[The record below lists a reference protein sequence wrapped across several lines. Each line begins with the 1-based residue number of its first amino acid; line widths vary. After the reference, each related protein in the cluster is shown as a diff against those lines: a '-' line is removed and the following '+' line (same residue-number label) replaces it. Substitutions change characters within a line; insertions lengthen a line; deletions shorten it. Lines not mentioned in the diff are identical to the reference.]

1 MREKHGLSAA
11 AIGMLSCAVIA
22 TATHAQDRLERFQ
35 EQSQII
41 VGHSLEAAAATLKT
55 TAGTGV
61 GAGYI
66 ARGNVASRADI
77 EVQLL
82 PLLPLGRADTGL
94 ADLVGQSDRTEVLV
108 TLAEVP
114 PDLLSASLI
123 AEIHDG
129 TCLDLK
135 SRPVRAT
142 EETAAPYFLT
152 PSVFSLRS
160 FGAILPVSFSALRS
174 SAHAITIRGGP
185 DVGIADITCID
196 VA

>member
-11 AIGMLSCAVIA
+11 AIGMLLCAVIA

-41 VGHSLEAAAATLKT
+41 VSRSLEAAAATLKT
-55 TAGTGV
+55 TATTGV
-61 GAGYI
+61 GAGDI

-94 ADLVGQSDRTEVLV
+94 ADLVGQSDRTEILV

-135 SRPVRAT
+135 SR
-142 EETAAPYFLT
+142 
-152 PSVFSLRS
+152 
-160 FGAILPVSFSALRS
+160 
-174 SAHAITIRGGP
+174 
-185 DVGIADITCID
+185 
-196 VA
+196 

>member
-1 MREKHGLSAA
+1 MREKHRLSAA
-11 AIGMLSCAVIA
+11 AIGMLWCAVIA

-41 VGHSLEAAAATLKT
+41 VGHSLEAV
-55 TAGTGV
+55 TA
-61 GAGYI
+61 
-66 ARGNVASRADI
+66 ARGNVASRGDI

-94 ADLVGQSDRTEVLV
+94 ADLGGRSDRTEILV
-108 TLAEVP
+108 TLPEVP

-123 AEIHDG
+123 AEIHEG

-142 EETAAPYFLT
+142 EEIAATYSLA
-152 PSVFSLRS
+152 PSVSSLRS
-160 FGAILPVSFSALRS
+160 FGAILPVSFAALRS
-174 SAHAITIRGGP
+174 SAHAITVRGGP
-185 DVGIADITCID
+185 EVGIADITCVD